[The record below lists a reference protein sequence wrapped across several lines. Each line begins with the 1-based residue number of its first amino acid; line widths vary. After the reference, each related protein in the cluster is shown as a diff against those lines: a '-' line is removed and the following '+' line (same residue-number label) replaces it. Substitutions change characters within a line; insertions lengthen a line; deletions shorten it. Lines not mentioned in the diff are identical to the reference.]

1 MINLKKGNTNL
12 TNLTGPSAISSA
24 TLDTMRIN
32 MSPVTNIHLNTS
44 STDTAAQPS
53 RRAAD
58 PKEVEVHYP
67 GSDVAAHSLERAAD
81 DPNTKCDEVTRDIEI
96 AADNAEKLMV
106 EKLDELARA
115 NEVLRLVIKLIQS
128 NPLQI
133 NHYVIAD
140 DALLVRIIQLLCNA
154 TDVNIDADDLGQG
167 CVTKNKY
174 RKIHSIYVTT
184 PNGIKN
190 LKYDFPHVMKQ
201 LKDLNISVKY
211 VY

>member
-1 MINLKKGNTNL
+1 MINLKKGNTNH
-12 TNLTGPSAISSA
+12 TSLTGPAAISSA
-24 TLDTMRIN
+24 TLDTMKIN
-32 MSPVTNIHLNTS
+32 MNPVTNIHLNAS
-44 STDTAAQPS
+44 ECAALAGESCSPG
-53 RRAAD
+53 RACHPLGRAAD
-58 PKEVEVHYP
+58 PKGTVEVHYP
-67 GSDVAAHSLERAAD
+67 DSVQGTLS
-81 DPNTKCDEVTRDIEI
+81 T
-96 AADNAEKLMV
+96 AEKLDDSIDLRNMV
-106 EKLDELARA
+106 DELTRA

-174 RKIHSIYVTT
+174 RKIHSIYVAT

>member
-12 TNLTGPSAISSA
+12 TNLTGPAAISSA

-44 STDTAAQPS
+44 TQLAD
-53 RRAAD
+53 AAD

-67 GSDVAAHSLERAAD
+67 GS
-81 DPNTKCDEVTRDIEI
+81 DEVTRDIEI

-106 EKLDELARA
+106 EKLDELTRA

>member
-32 MSPVTNIHLNTS
+32 MSPVTNIHLNT
-44 STDTAAQPS
+44 
-53 RRAAD
+53 AAD

-81 DPNTKCDEVTRDIEI
+81 ANTKCDEVTRDIEI

>member
-1 MINLKKGNTNL
+1 M
-12 TNLTGPSAISSA
+12 
-24 TLDTMRIN
+24 
-32 MSPVTNIHLNTS
+32 
-44 STDTAAQPS
+44 QP
-53 RRAAD
+53 RQTVL
-58 PKEVEVHYP
+58 PLWWVHYP
-67 GSDVAAHSLERAAD
+67 D
-81 DPNTKCDEVTRDIEI
+81 KVTRDVEI
-96 AADNAEKLMV
+96 SDDSA
-106 EKLDELARA
+106 EKLDELTRA

-174 RKIHSIYVTT
+174 RKIHSIYVAT

>member
-1 MINLKKGNTNL
+1 MINLKKGNTNH
-12 TNLTGPSAISSA
+12 TSLTGPAAISSA
-24 TLDTMRIN
+24 TLDTMSIN
-32 MSPVTNIHLNTS
+32 MNPVTNIHLNA
-44 STDTAAQPS
+44 TDTNVASQLANAPLGAVSQ
-53 RRAAD
+53 RA
-58 PKEVEVHYP
+58 VEVHYP
-67 GSDVAAHSLERAAD
+67 DSAQGTLS
-81 DPNTKCDEVTRDIEI
+81 T
-96 AADNAEKLMV
+96 AEKLDDSIDLRNMV
-106 EKLDELARA
+106 DELTRA

-174 RKIHSIYVTT
+174 RKIHSIYVAT

>member
-12 TNLTGPSAISSA
+12 TNLTGSAAISSA

-32 MSPVTNIHLNTS
+32 MNPVTNIHLNTS
-44 STDTAAQPS
+44 STQLADAALCP
-53 RRAAD
+53 AAD

-67 GSDVAAHSLERAAD
+67 GSECAA
-81 DPNTKCDEVTRDIEI
+81 RDIEI